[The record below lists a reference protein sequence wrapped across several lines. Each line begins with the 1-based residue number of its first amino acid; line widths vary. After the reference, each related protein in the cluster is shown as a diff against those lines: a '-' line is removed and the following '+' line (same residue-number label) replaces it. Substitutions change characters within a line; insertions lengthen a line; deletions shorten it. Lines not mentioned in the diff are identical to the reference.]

1 MWTTVVLLTTLTL
14 APDQAP
20 ALKLD
25 TVRSTNGILGPARAA
40 ENYVPGD
47 SLTLNFDIDGIT
59 VDSKG
64 KVQYSIA
71 IEVTNVADKSVVFRQ
86 PGQKMETVTVFGGNR
101 IQGFA
106 HLDLGTEQA
115 PGDYAMTVTVTD
127 LATKA
132 TKDLTHKFTVVKP
145 DFAIVRFKT
154 SGDREGDFP
163 VPVLGQ
169 GQTIWLNF
177 GIVGF
182 ARDKTSKQPSV
193 MLELNVLDDAGKAT
207 LDKPLS
213 KVVGTD
219 VPEKNLAIPLQFPV
233 ALTRAGK
240 FTFEIT
246 ATDQVTK
253 KTTKFTL
260 PLTVQPVK

>member
-1 MWTTVVLLTTLTL
+1 MWTTVALLTTLSL
-14 APDQAP
+14 APNAAP

-25 TVRSTNGILGPARAA
+25 NVRSTHGILGPARAS
-40 ENYVPGD
+40 EKYIPGD

-64 KVQYSIA
+64 KVLYSIA
-71 IEVTNVADKSVVFRQ
+71 IEVTNAADKSVMFRQ
-86 PGQKMETVTVFGGNR
+86 KGQNQETVTVFGGNR
-101 IQGFA
+101 VQGFA

-115 PGDYAMTVTVTD
+115 PGDYSMTVTVTD
-127 LATKA
+127 LASQA
-132 TKDLTHKFTVVKP
+132 VKDLSHKFTVVKP
-145 DFAIVRFKT
+145 DFALVRLKT
-154 SGDREGDFP
+154 SSDRDGEFP

-182 ARDKTSKQPSV
+182 GRDKTTKQPSV
-193 MLELNVLDDAGKAT
+193 LLELNVIDDAGKAT

-213 KVVGTD
+213 KVVGMD

-233 ALTRAGK
+233 SLTRAGK
-240 FTFEIT
+240 FTFEVT
-246 ATDQVTK
+246 ATDNVTK
-253 KTTKFTL
+253 KTIKFAL
-260 PLTVQPVK
+260 PLNVQAVK